1 MATHGIRPRMMRING
16 AQARGYC
23 REEILEVVRRY
34 VSKPEGRR
42 LVDELRDLPEEVGA
56 AGAGA

>member
-1 MATHGIRPRMMRING
+1 MMRING

-42 LVDELRDLPEEVGA
+42 LVDELRDLPEELGA